1 MKSLIILFTLTLSA
15 QVCAQA
21 FANKPMLGQDSDP
34 VGGDNSR
41 CCKTGA
47 CTSLKSCEDTQ
58 LGADRLNIK
67 DSSLALQRNKGKK
80 GSTSAQ

>member
-15 QVCAQA
+15 QV

-41 CCKTGA
+41 CCRTGA
-47 CTSLKSCEDTQ
+47 CTSLKACQDTQ
-58 LGADRLNIK
+58 LGADRQNVK
-67 DSSLALQRNKGKK
+67 DSSVALKPNKGKK